1 MKDEHV
7 KDAAQDVAEEE
18 TQDVAEDVLGAA
30 EDGSVKVLVV
40 SIAIFQQRNP
50 RQTHACRPHAC
61 P

>member
-1 MKDEHV
+1 M

-30 EDGSVKVLVV
+30 EDGSVKVLVL

-50 RQTHACRPHAC
+50 RHTC